1 MTSYKESNTI
11 EVRLDEASK
20 IIKKYPDKIPVII
33 QKSSMDKSLP
43 VIDRNKYLIPRELVV
58 GQLVHIVK
66 KRIHIT
72 AEQAI
77 FLFETTNSSYYCS
90 KYFRIGAL
98 MVSSL
103 LFVVY
108 CQERRRRRKERG
120 QDGERW

>member
-43 VIDRNKYLIPRELVV
+43 VIDRNKYLIPRELLV

-77 FLFETTNSSYYCS
+77 FLFCNNNIITSGTT
-90 KYFRIGAL
+90 IGEL
-98 MVSSL
+98 YNNYKDS
-103 LFVVY
+103 
-108 CQERRRRRKERG
+108 
-120 QDGERW
+120 DGFLYIDYTSENTFG